1 MTVQILQMNLQWT
14 NSIKVEQKI
23 GQPIKH
29 IYDLFS
35 SRQKAGNFSENQ
47 TICKQKK
54 TKVISKRKNAD
65 QVMTKEHK
73 FKGKKK
79 KKKNMFFEKAR
90 NVQHIEHEH
99 FRSHNYKKKKKKKKK
114 QKLTCLLSLFYFLPS
129 TYQQHITKTY

>member
-1 MTVQILQMNLQWT
+1 MNLQWT
-14 NSIKVEQKI
+14 NSIKFEQKI

-54 TKVISKRKNAD
+54 NKTKVISKRTITD

-73 FKGKKK
+73 FKGRKKK
-79 KKKNMFFEKAR
+79 TRTCFL
-90 NVQHIEHEH
+90 
-99 FRSHNYKKKKKKKKK
+99 KK
-114 QKLTCLLSLFYFLPS
+114 QETFNTLNMNISGPI
-129 TYQQHITKTY
+129 ITKRRRRRSKNSPAIS

>member
-1 MTVQILQMNLQWT
+1 MNLQWT

-35 SRQKAGNFSENQ
+35 SRQKVENFSENQ

-73 FKGKKK
+73 FKGRKKK
-79 KKKNMFFEKAR
+79 RTCFL
-90 NVQHIEHEH
+90 
-99 FRSHNYKKKKKKKKK
+99 KK
-114 QKLTCLLSLFYFLPS
+114 QETFNTLNMNISGPI
-129 TYQQHITKTY
+129 ITKRRRRRRRRRSKNSPAYCHCFISSQVPINNI